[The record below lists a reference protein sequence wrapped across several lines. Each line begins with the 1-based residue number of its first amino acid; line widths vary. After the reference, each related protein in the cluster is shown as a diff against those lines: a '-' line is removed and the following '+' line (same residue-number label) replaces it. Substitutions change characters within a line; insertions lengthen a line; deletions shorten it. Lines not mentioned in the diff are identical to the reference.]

1 MAQENGMDRNSIM
14 LYFIIEYLFVM
25 RLQLNILRFH
35 CLQTTLACLSQCTLY
50 ALLKESLLEWVIKGM
65 LLSCNNNAIR

>member
-50 ALLKESLLEWVIKGM
+50 ALLKE
-65 LLSCNNNAIR
+65 